1 MFLEF
6 AVVYILLKIVHVV
19 TNNFLSSSFYN
30 NHCELHLTLLL
41 LDHYRKALT
50 EREPG
55 HLFFLFMF
63 FSSELH

>member
-19 TNNFLSSSFYN
+19 TKNVLSSYFYN
-30 NHCELHLTLLL
+30 NYCELHLTLLL

-50 EREPG
+50 ERAWSP
-55 HLFFLFMF
+55 LFSFHVFL
-63 FSSELH
+63 